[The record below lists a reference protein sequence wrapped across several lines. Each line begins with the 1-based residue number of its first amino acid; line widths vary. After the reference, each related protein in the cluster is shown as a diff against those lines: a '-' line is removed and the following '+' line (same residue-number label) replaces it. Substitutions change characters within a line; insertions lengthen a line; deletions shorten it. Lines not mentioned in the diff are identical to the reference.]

1 VLRTILSKKYLNVLG
16 TWYVS
21 VTLFIIIKLCPLFDY
36 MVISFQ
42 AAVEISCEPS
52 IKKYVRSY
60 FIDHAVV
67 STSPTADGNIT
78 IDLFHQFSGLKWLRE
93 KPLSKFEDAQWLLIQ
108 KAEEEKLIQVTIK
121 LPEEYL
127 NKLTEQFNELY
138 FSDSVSKSAQLWNE
152 QRKLILHDAFFRFLL
167 PSMEKEARGVLAN
180 KAKHWVLME
189 YGKALWNKVSVGPYQ
204 QKENDHSSDDEAAPR
219 VMACSWGPGTPQTT
233 FVMLDSSGE
242 VQDVLHT
249 GSLTLKSQNP
259 NDQQRKKNDLER
271 LLKFMTDHQPHVI
284 VLGAAN
290 LSCTGL
296 KEDIYEVVSWFN
308 VHIYILENFVMQYHA
323 NFRLFLF
330 RFQSPYQ
337 TRK

>member
-1 VLRTILSKKYLNVLG
+1 VLCTIPLKKYLNVLG

-21 VTLFIIIKLCPLFDY
+21 VTLFIIIKMCPLFDH
-36 MVISFQ
+36 MVILFQ

-52 IKKYVRSY
+52 IKKYVRSH

-67 STSPTADGNIT
+67 STSPTADGNMT
-78 IDLFHQFSGLKWLRE
+78 IDSFHQFSGVKWLRE

-127 NKLTEQFNELY
+127 NKLIDQFNELY
-138 FSDSVSKSAQLWNE
+138 ISDSVSRSAQLWNE

-167 PSMEKEARGVLAN
+167 PSMEKEARGVLAS

-204 QKENDHSSDDEAAPR
+204 QKENDLSSDDEAAPR
-219 VMACSWGPGTPQTT
+219 VMACSWGPGNPQTT

-242 VQDVLHT
+242 VQDVLYT
-249 GSLTLKSQNP
+249 GSLTLRSQNA
-259 NDQQRKKNDLER
+259 NDQQRKKNDQER
-271 LLKFMTDHQPHVI
+271 VLKFMTDHQPHVI

-290 LSCTGL
+290 LSCTRL
-296 KEDIYEVVSWFN
+296 KEDIYEVISWFY
-308 VHIYILENFVMQYHA
+308 VHIYI
-323 NFRLFLF
+323 
-330 RFQSPYQ
+330 
-337 TRK
+337 